1 MPIQLRFPPASSA
14 MTASLLVAFALQ
26 NLLGEVR
33 VLPLALWPPGHEVIG
48 VDENGAP
55 IVAGFAPLQM
65 LTYGFLHGN
74 LTHLLLN
81 LAGLLMFAPDVERT
95 LGTVRFLLLY
105 AACLAAAALAQLV
118 TAHLEGAFYP
128 TVGASGAIY
137 GVIVAAAMLF
147 PRREIFFFFPPVH
160 LPARAA
166 ALILVIAEVVHGVL
180 GTQEGVA
187 HFAHLGGAVVGF
199 LLILLWRPRVQV

>member
-1 MPIQLRFPPASSA
+1 MQLRFPPVTSTI
-14 MTASLLVAFALQ
+14 TACLLVAFALQ

-33 VLPLALWPPGHEVIG
+33 VLPFALWPPGHEVIG
-48 VDENGAP
+48 VDEDGAP

-65 LTYGFLHGN
+65 LTYGFLHGD

-81 LAGLLMFAPDVERT
+81 LAGLLIFAPDVERL
-95 LGTVRFLLLY
+95 LGTLRFVLLY
-105 AACLAAAALAQLV
+105 VACLAAAALAQLV
-118 TAHLEGAFYP
+118 TAHLEAAFYP

-147 PRREIFFFFPPVH
+147 PQREIFLFFPPVH
-160 LPARAA
+160 LAARNA
-166 ALILVIAEVVHGVL
+166 ALIMVVAEVVHGVL
-180 GTQEGVA
+180 GTQAGVA

-199 LLILLWRPRVQV
+199 LLILLWRPRRAEP

>member
-1 MPIQLRFPPASSA
+1 MPLRFPPATSA
-14 MTASLLVAFALQ
+14 ITAALLIAFAVQ
-26 NLLGEVR
+26 NLLGDVTM
-33 VLPLALWPPGHEVIG
+33 LPFALWPPGHEPIG
-48 VDENGAP
+48 VDEYGAP

-81 LAGLLMFAPDVERT
+81 LFGLLIFAPDVERM
-95 LGTVRFLLLY
+95 LGVGRFVLLY

-118 TAHLEGAFYP
+118 TAHLEAAFYP

-147 PRREIFFFFPPVH
+147 PERQIFLIFPPIH
-160 LPARAA
+160 LSARAA
-166 ALILVIAEVVHGVL
+166 ALLMVVAEVVHGVL
-180 GTQEGVA
+180 GTQAGVA

-199 LLILLWRPRVQV
+199 LLILLWRPRAAER